1 VADAAARREADQGE
15 GDVPDRVGCALVAT
29 LERESHLRENP
40 FDIAQRQLR
49 RVADAFDIDDRLVNV
64 LQECKK
70 AVEVSIPTSMDDG
83 GVRAFTGFRVTH
95 NIARGPSKGGIRYH
109 PDVTLDEIKALAMWM
124 TWKCSL
130 MALPFGGAKGGVI
143 CDPKQMSR
151 PELERMTRRYT
162 SEIINEIGPERDI
175 PAPDVGTNANT
186 MAWIFDTYSMN
197 KGHSVLG
204 VVTGKPLTIGG
215 SLGREEA
222 TARGAVFCL
231 QSALKRRGM
240 SPEGLTVV
248 VQGFGNVGSFFAKL
262 VAELGAKVVAAS
274 DSTGGIYNPN
284 GIDVAAAFAHKRGGG
299 SLSELKGGD
308 PITNEELVLLDCDV
322 FVPCALEQ
330 VITESNAAQVKAKL
344 IVEGANGPVTPAADD
359 ILESNGILVVPDVLA
374 NAGGVVVSYFEW
386 VQGLQEYFW
395 KENEVNA
402 RLNEIVTRA
411 FDETWATVQEQKVSM
426 RLGAYGHAV
435 QRVAEATVTRGLYP

>member
-1 VADAAARREADQGE
+1 MAAMA
-15 GDVPDRVGCALVAT
+15 P
-29 LERESHLRENP
+29 ESHLRENP
-40 FDIAQRQLR
+40 FRLARQQLHK
-49 RVADAFDIDDRLVNV
+49 VADTFGIDERLINV

-70 AVEVSIPTSMDDG
+70 AVEVSIPTSLDDG
-83 GVRAFTGFRVTH
+83 SVRAFQGFRVTH
-95 NIARGPSKGGIRYH
+95 NVSRGPSKGGIRYH

-130 MALPFGGAKGGVI
+130 MGLPFGGAKGGVC

-151 PELERMTRRYT
+151 GELERMTRRFT
-162 SEIINEIGPERDI
+162 SEIINEIGPEKDI
-175 PAPDVGTNANT
+175 PAPDVGTNAAT

-222 TARGAVFCL
+222 TARGGVFGL
-231 QSALKRRGM
+231 QSALEKQGRAMDGV
-240 SPEGLTVV
+240 SVA

-262 VAELGAKVVAAS
+262 VGELGARVVAIS
-274 DSTGGIYNPN
+274 DSTGGVHNPN
-284 GIDVAAAFAHKRGGG
+284 GLDVAAAFAHKRSGG

-308 PITNEELVLLDCDV
+308 RITNEELITIDCDV
-322 FVPCALEQ
+322 FAPCALEQ
-330 VITESNAAQVKAKL
+330 VVTEANAADVKAKV
-344 IVEGANGPVTPAADD
+344 IVEGANGPLTPAADD
-359 ILESNGILVVPDVLA
+359 ILESNGVLILPDVLA

-395 KENEVNA
+395 KEDEVNA
-402 RLNEIVTRA
+402 RLNEIVRRA
-411 FDETWATVQEQKVSM
+411 FDETWATYTDRKVSM
-426 RLGAYGHAV
+426 RMAAYGLAV